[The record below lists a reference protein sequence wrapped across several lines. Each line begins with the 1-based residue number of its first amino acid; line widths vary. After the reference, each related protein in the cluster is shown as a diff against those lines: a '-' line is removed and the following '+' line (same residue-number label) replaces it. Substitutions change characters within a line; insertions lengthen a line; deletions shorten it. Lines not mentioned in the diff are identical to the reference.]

1 MMKIL
6 GMSAA
11 VILLCVGLA
20 RAAESTEGFKIIHVQ
35 DLADLLARQP
45 TSTWIYDA
53 NPSRVRDK
61 EGIIPG
67 AKLLSSSRSYDLRE
81 LPQAKDS
88 KLVFYCHN
96 TYWMASH
103 EAARRAVEAG
113 YSEVS
118 VMADGISGWV
128 AAGKPTAKP

>member
-1 MMKIL
+1 MKIL

-20 RAAESTEGFKIIHVQ
+20 PAAESTEGFKIIHVQ

-67 AKLLSSSRSYDLRE
+67 AKLLSSRSYDLRE

-96 TYWMASH
+96 TY
-103 EAARRAVEAG
+103 
-113 YSEVS
+113 
-118 VMADGISGWV
+118 
-128 AAGKPTAKP
+128 

>member
-1 MMKIL
+1 MNKIL
-6 GMSAA
+6 CMIAA

-20 RAAESTEGFKIIHVQ
+20 PAAESTEGFKIIHVQ
-35 DLADLLARQP
+35 DLADLLAGQP

-53 NPSRVRDK
+53 DPSRVRDK

-96 TYWMASH
+96 TY
-103 EAARRAVEAG
+103 
-113 YSEVS
+113 
-118 VMADGISGWV
+118 
-128 AAGKPTAKP
+128 